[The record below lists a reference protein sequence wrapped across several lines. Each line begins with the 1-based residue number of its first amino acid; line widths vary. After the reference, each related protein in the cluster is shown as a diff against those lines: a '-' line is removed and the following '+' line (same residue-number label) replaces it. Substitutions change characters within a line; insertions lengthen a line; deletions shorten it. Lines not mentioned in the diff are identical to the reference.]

1 MRLGIDFG
9 TTHTVTALVDR
20 GNYPVVSFDWGDAWP
35 SVVAVHTPTGNL
47 HYGPE
52 ALAVAGEPDFEL
64 MRSFKRRLSEAGP
77 LTRLELA
84 GRDYLLAD
92 VLTGHFARL
101 RDEILQQS
109 NALVAR
115 DEPLELAIS
124 VPANASSD
132 QRFLTLDAFRRA
144 GFEVLALLNEPSAAG
159 FEYAHRF
166 RGTLTSR
173 REYVLVFDLGGGTF
187 DASLIHMAG
196 RTNEVVTS
204 AGVAR
209 LGGDDF
215 DAALLA
221 LVLERSAVEAGTLEP
236 TLRRALLDECRRQK
250 EAIQPQTR
258 RLAIDLTLLGRG
270 PLVLP
275 MDDVYSACRPLVAR
289 TLELV
294 EQVMRD
300 PRRGH
305 EDEAVAWDQLA
316 GLYVVGGASSFPLVL
331 RHLRE
336 RFGTHRV
343 RRSPHPFAAT
353 AIGLASF
360 LDDDAGY
367 TLSDCLSRHF
377 GVWRESGAGRAVAFD
392 PIFARDTR
400 LPRLSEPPLEAVRRY
415 RPAHNMGHFRYVE
428 CAGLRAG
435 VPDGPL
441 TPWDEIRFPFDAR
454 LRELGDLSN
463 VPVWRLS
470 SDGPLIE
477 ERYACTA
484 AGMFEVTLTA
494 LEDGYSRR
502 YTIGRRGG
510 GAPDDAQHSARAA
523 RSGA

>member
-20 GNYPVVSFDWGDAWP
+20 GNYPVVSFDWGEVLP
-35 SVVAVHTPTGNL
+35 SVVAVHIPTGTL
-47 HYGPE
+47 RYGPE
-52 ALAVAGEPDFEL
+52 ALAVAGEPDFEWV
-64 MRSFKRRLSEAGP
+64 RSFKRRLAEAGP
-77 LTRLELA
+77 LTRLEA
-84 GRDYLLAD
+84 GGHDFLLVD
-92 VLTGHFARL
+92 VLAGHFARL

-109 NALVAR
+109 NALAR
-115 DEPLELAIS
+115 RGEALELAIS

-166 RGTLTSR
+166 RSTLTSK

-187 DASLIHMAG
+187 DASLIHMTG

-215 DAALLA
+215 DAAVLA
-221 LVLERSAVEAGTLEP
+221 LALARSDVDPETLEP

-250 EAIQPQTR
+250 EAVQPQTR
-258 RLAIDLTLLGRG
+258 RLVLDLTPLGRG
-270 PLVLP
+270 ALVLP
-275 MDDVYSACRPLVAR
+275 MDDVYAACRPLVAR

-300 PRRGH
+300 PRRTQ
-305 EDEAVAWDQLA
+305 ESDSVSWDELA

-336 RFGTHRV
+336 RFGAHRV

-392 PIFARDTR
+392 PIFLRDTR

-428 CAGLRAG
+428 CGGLRAG

-454 LRELGDLSN
+454 LRELGDLSD
-463 VPVWRLS
+463 VPVWRLPGE
-470 SDGPLIE
+470 GPWIE

-484 AGMFEVTLTA
+484 AGTFEVTLTA

-502 YTIGRRGG
+502 YTIGRRSGG
-510 GAPDDAQHSARAA
+510 SAA
-523 RSGA
+523 